1 MVGRISVP
9 MERWKDIVQYSTAVA
24 AFTSGVALAFLQYF
38 DTQDLTNGVLG
49 YVAQVLVYAASIF
62 GVTMYWNG
70 KYKESTNLIYAKYRE
85 LKKELEHGR
94 NNTNNVSGSSE

>member
-1 MVGRISVP
+1 
-9 MERWKDIVQYSTAVA
+9 MEKWKDIVQYSTAVV

-49 YVAQVLVYAASIF
+49 YVAQVLVYAASVF

-85 LKKELEHGR
+85 LKKEIEHGR
-94 NNTNNVSGSSE
+94 NNTNDVSGSSE